1 MMGTIQKIIVK
12 RYKSDRELNEFEA
25 LSLNNNGILSN
36 EIGIMQKKCP
46 LFNCGL
52 STFEQLRGE

>member
-36 EIGIMQKKCP
+36 EIGIMRKNCLP
-46 LFNCGL
+46 FNAWIDKL
-52 STFEQLRGE
+52 EQMGGQ